1 MSSGRGRPLSRFWPD
16 DEEMAKKDDDL
27 HLHSKHGAQWRAAP
41 PRPRFIARLG
51 LYACVAMLCFVALYE
66 LATLTSGGAS
76 VRETYK
82 KWEQNP
88 YDPTRRDTPR
98 GVQKPLQGS
107 RGSED
112 GDNEEART
120 YSGPIKFVELAKS
133 LHAITKTGGS
143 MYKNRNVLFAA
154 ASLKSAAVL
163 LPMACQ
169 MAGERNNYVHFALVG
184 TSDISIGDL
193 LDINGIDEDCKL
205 LMHGMNDTQGEVPH
219 I

>member
-1 MSSGRGRPLSRFWPD
+1 
-16 DEEMAKKDDDL
+16 MAKKDDDL

-66 LATLTSGGAS
+66 LALVTAGGTS

-82 KWEQNP
+82 KWEKSP
-88 YDPTRRDTPR
+88 YDPLRRDTPR

-107 RGSED
+107 RGSH
-112 GDNEEART
+112 GDSEADRT

-133 LHAITKTGGS
+133 LHAISATGGS
-143 MYKNRNVLFAA
+143 IHRNRNVLFAA
-154 ASLKSAAVL
+154 ASLKSAASL

-169 MAGERNNYVHFALVG
+169 MAGERNNYVHFALIG
-184 TSDISIGDL
+184 TSDISLVDL
-193 LDINGIDEDCKL
+193 LEINGIDEDCKL
-205 LMHGMNDTQGEVPH
+205 LMHGKNDDQGSFV
-219 I
+219 